1 MHSWLPPRI
10 HPILF
15 MLLMAAIALGAG
27 LGLRDPSPPD
37 EPRFVL
43 AAQQMVETGE
53 WMIPHRGVEPYA
65 HKPAPFMWLQAI
77 AFKVVGNW
85 RIAFL
90 LPSLLAALGTLWLTS
105 DLATRLWGRRAGVHA
120 GLALLACLQFGLQAK
135 RGQID
140 MVLVFWTTLSLWGL
154 SRHLLRGPDWRA
166 LALGGFAAGVGT
178 VTKGVGFLPL
188 LILLPWWLAAHRGGM
203 VLPRDGYRDWR
214 WWWLPTG
221 FLLGVGIWLVP
232 MLIAV
237 TRSSDPALH
246 AYAAEILL
254 KQTATRYANAWHHV
268 KPAWYYLQTIATMWL
283 PGALLLP
290 WLVPEWWRRIRS
302 GDARVLLLVGWAVLV
317 LIFFSASAG
326 KREVYLFPALPA
338 LCIAAAPL
346 LPRLLRRRWVSR
358 LLLGYVVV
366 MATVAV
372 ALAVSGFAGASWL
385 DRVASERALDGAA
398 VQSLLVWSAVLG
410 VGGLLL
416 AAWGRTVR
424 AGLVAVAFNLLLW
437 TVYGL
442 GLAPALDASSSAR
455 TMMRQVRMQIGPDA
469 TLGLVAW
476 REQHLLQATGPVT
489 EFGFSR
495 DERLQWRDGVAW
507 LAEDPAHRWLFSL
520 KESANTCIDAA
531 QVIDVGLSSRRYW
544 VLVPG
549 TAYLPGCVP
558 PLPDEDSVPGG
569 DDRD

>member
-1 MHSWLPPRI
+1 MHVPRLSPP
-10 HPILF
+10 HSVWWIL
-15 MLLMAAIALGAG
+15 LLGALALGAG

-43 AAQQMVETGE
+43 AAQAMVESGQ
-53 WMIPHRGVEPYA
+53 WAIPHRGIEPYA
-65 HKPAPFMWLQAI
+65 HKPAPFMWLQAL
-77 AFKVVGNW
+77 AYTVVGNW

-90 LPSLLAALGTLWLTS
+90 LPSLLAALGTLWLTT
-105 DLATRLWGRRAGVHA
+105 DLATRLWDRRAGLLA
-120 GLALLACLQFGLQAK
+120 GWALLACLQFGLQAK

-140 MVLVFWTTLSLWGL
+140 MVLVFWTTLSLWAL

-166 LALGGFAAGVGT
+166 LALGGLAAGIGT

-188 LILLPWWLAAHRGGM
+188 LILLPWWLARRRGM
-203 VLPRDGYRDWR
+203 QLPMDGYRDRR
-214 WWWLPTG
+214 WWWLPVG
-221 FLLGVGIWLVP
+221 FLAGVGVWLVP
-232 MLIAV
+232 MLWTVARG
-237 TRSSDPALH
+237 TDPALH

-254 KQTATRYANAWHHV
+254 KQTGTRYANAWHHV
-268 KPAWYYLQTIATMWL
+268 KPAWYYLQVIATLWL

-290 WLVPEWWRRIRS
+290 WLVPQWWRRIRA

-317 LIFFSASAG
+317 LLFFTASPG

-338 LCIAAAPL
+338 LCVAAASL
-346 LPRLLRRRWVSR
+346 LPALLERTWVRR

-366 MATVAV
+366 LASA
-372 ALAVSGFAGASWL
+372 ALVLAAGGLSGTGWL
-385 DRVASERALDGAA
+385 DGVASERALDAA
-398 VQSLLVWSAVLG
+398 TVRSLLLWAGVLG
-410 VGGLLL
+410 LGGLVL

-424 AGLVAVAFNLLLW
+424 AGSVAVAFNLLLW

-455 TMMRQVRMQIGPDA
+455 EMMQQVRTRIGPEA
-469 TLGLVAW
+469 TLGLVGW

-507 LAEDPAHRWLFSL
+507 LAADPAHHWLFAL
-520 KESANTCIDAA
+520 EEAA
-531 QVIDVGLSSRRYW
+531 DSCVDPAQLIQLGRSSRRDW

-549 TAYLPGCVP
+549 SAYLPGCVP
-558 PLPDEDSVPGG
+558 PLPADLHVSAAAAPD
-569 DDRD
+569 